1 MKQFV
6 QQEAFDELKSVNT
19 SAPRLA
25 YSNNSKEKF
34 SVMIQVAQTLE
45 QWS

>member
-1 MKQFV
+1 M
-6 QQEAFDELKSVNT
+6 QQEAFDELKPVNT
-19 SAPRLA
+19 SAPRLE
-25 YSNNSKEKF
+25 YSDKSKEKF